1 MIVVLYIQLYNWL
14 SALKLA
20 SYALLG
26 INTIDN
32 LVAEQWHHNLVL
44 VAFYQLEGAFKL
56 LQFHG
61 ILLHTA
67 LGSEELWCSVQL
79 AIRLQ
84 VYITPVP
91 LWLYALRHEHM
102 TVKLLQ
108 PTINHHN
115 IVIILKLLPIYPHKS
130 IYRVLKCLNKA
141 IVIGEPLLELR
152 LLISHMF
159 YLSNE
164 TY

>member
-56 LQFHG
+56 L
-61 ILLHTA
+61 
-67 LGSEELWCSVQL
+67 
-79 AIRLQ
+79 
-84 VYITPVP
+84 
-91 LWLYALRHEHM
+91 
-102 TVKLLQ
+102 
-108 PTINHHN
+108 
-115 IVIILKLLPIYPHKS
+115 
-130 IYRVLKCLNKA
+130 
-141 IVIGEPLLELR
+141 
-152 LLISHMF
+152 
-159 YLSNE
+159 
-164 TY
+164 